1 MDSSD
6 AERKLEKFLFH
17 GVPEKPES
25 TYERD
30 DHAHFTERSTGHSL
44 KTSAGDKRRSEWV
57 VLGRVI
63 LDRETE
69 TESFIRSEKKKS

>member
-17 GVPEKPES
+17 GVLEKPEP

-30 DHAHFTERSTGHSL
+30 DHTHFTERSTGRSL
-44 KTSAGDKRRSEWV
+44 KTSAGDKRRGKWV

-69 TESFIRSEKKKS
+69 TETFIRSEKEKP